1 MEVVTGHG
9 GRWGRDGWLAR
20 VKAKRTSSVKTC
32 VVDAWAFSEWLK
44 AAEPAASRLDD
55 FLAASQKGLV
65 HLYASAVNIG
75 EVYYS
80 LLKKNAPAPAQDW
93 RDRAPTLPDRGSS
106 YGGYLA
112 GLGKSS
118 VASLSRMLV
127 RLLWRWRKRFVGP

>member
-1 MEVVTGHG
+1 M
-9 GRWGRDGWLAR
+9 
-20 VKAKRTSSVKTC
+20 KTC

-80 LLKKNAPAPAQDW
+80 LLKKNAPALARDW
-93 RDRAPTLPDRGSS
+93 RDRAPTLPVKIEVPTMEDIWQAAEIKGRFTISYADAFAAALAQKVRGTLVT
-106 YGGYLA
+106 GDPDFRQIH
-112 GLGKSS
+112 GLK
-118 VASLSRMLV
+118 LD
-127 RLLWRWRKRFVGP
+127 WVGTPY